1 MERIR
6 YGMKKKKKE
15 KKEFKPIDIE
25 RLVYHASTWICWVV
39 CLIIIVN
46 NVWLHV
52 EWLSGFCI
60 GVDICLI
67 VMMIVVSRAGHKN
80 YKYEMDRLADE
91 WLRLQDEMVR
101 RGMEDAKKKLQ
112 SGRGQD
118 TTNDNEEA

>member
-1 MERIR
+1 MR
-6 YGMKKKKKE
+6 KKDKK

-25 RLVYHASTWICWVV
+25 RLVYHTSTWICWVV

-67 VMMIVVSRAGHKN
+67 VMMIVVSRAGHN
-80 YKYEMDRLADE
+80 NFKYEMAEFDRRFNEIKKQSEEA
-91 WLRLQDEMVR
+91 LRVLKE
-101 RGMEDAKKKLQ
+101 GGEKDAKKKLQ
-112 SGRGQD
+112 SGRKQD

>member
-1 MERIR
+1 M
-6 YGMKKKKKE
+6 KKKKE

-25 RLVYHASTWICWVV
+25 RLVYSASTWICWVV

-80 YKYEMDRLADE
+80 YEYEMDRLVDE
-91 WLRLQDEMVR
+91 WLRLHEEMVR

-118 TTNDNEEA
+118 TTNDDK

>member
-1 MERIR
+1 M
-6 YGMKKKKKE
+6 MKKKE

-25 RLVYHASTWICWVV
+25 RLVYNTSTWICWVV
-39 CLIIIVN
+39 CLIIIIN

-91 WLRLQDEMVR
+91 WLRLHEEMVR

-112 SGRGQD
+112 SDRGQD
-118 TTNDNEEA
+118 TTDDNEEA

>member
-1 MERIR
+1 MERTR
-6 YGMKKKKKE
+6 YGMRKKKE

-25 RLVYHASTWICWVV
+25 ALVYHASTWICWCV
-39 CLIIIVN
+39 CAIIAVN
-46 NVWLHV
+46 NLWLHV

-60 GVDICLI
+60 GVDVCLI
-67 VMMIVVSRAGHKN
+67 VMMIVVMIAGKKN
-80 YKYEMDRLADE
+80 FHYEMDRLSKE
-91 WLRLQDEMVR
+91 WLRLQEDAVR

>member
-1 MERIR
+1 MR
-6 YGMKKKKKE
+6 KKKE

-25 RLVYHASTWICWVV
+25 ALVYHASTWICWCV
-39 CLIIIVN
+39 CAIIAVN
-46 NVWLHV
+46 NLWLHV

-91 WLRLQDEMVR
+91 WLRLHEEMVR

-112 SGRGQD
+112 SSGRQD